1 MTLPALVL
9 IALISGGLSDLRHA
23 FAEQSAEVFSGTIE
37 QLNAAEGKVTVKNE
51 IGRDV
56 ALDLVNP
63 ELLKGLIVGDQ
74 VSVELEK
81 PGTAKKITK
90 LSVPELKAPLGSGQ

>member
-1 MTLPALVL
+1 MTLAALVL
-9 IALISGGLSDLRHA
+9 TVLVSGGLCASSPVQ
-23 FAEQSAEVFSGTIE
+23 AEQSAEVFSGTIE
-37 QLNAAEGKVTVKNE
+37 QLNAAEGKVTVKNQ

-63 ELLKGLIVGDQ
+63 DLLKGLTVGDH

-81 PGTAKKITK
+81 PGTARKITK
-90 LSVPELKAPLGSGQ
+90 LSVPELKAPMGTGQ